1 MLRIYLASVEQAWT
15 YLHHWYKATPRLQR
29 DYWLSRVLV
38 TSEMDN
44 RGLPASGLESVEQ
57 AGPFPLP
64 PLMIPRGGG
73 AEGGIRRCCC
83 CWSCCPPRCPCPCL
97 FPPPSPFPQL
107 TVACCNQMDGL
118 AVILQVLNSRF
129 FYFRHRAT
137 RITKNLHLILLRKK
151 RTFLVIYPW
160 LV

>member
-1 MLRIYLASVEQAWT
+1 
-15 YLHHWYKATPRLQR
+15 
-29 DYWLSRVLV
+29 
-38 TSEMDN
+38 MDN

-137 RITKNLHLILLRKK
+137 RITKNLHLILLRKCENFLSNTSLTRLDKFKILGDCKAQFNVK
-151 RTFLVIYPW
+151 RSSSSSSLYIK
-160 LV
+160 

>member
-1 MLRIYLASVEQAWT
+1 MLRVYLASVEQSWT

-57 AGPFPLP
+57 VGPLLPLI
-64 PLMIPRGGG
+64 PLRGGGG

-83 CWSCCPPRCPCPCL
+83 CWCCCPPRCPCPCL

-118 AVILQVLNSRF
+118 TVILHVLNVRF
-129 FYFRHRAT
+129 SDFR
-137 RITKNLHLILLRKK
+137 
-151 RTFLVIYPW
+151 
-160 LV
+160 